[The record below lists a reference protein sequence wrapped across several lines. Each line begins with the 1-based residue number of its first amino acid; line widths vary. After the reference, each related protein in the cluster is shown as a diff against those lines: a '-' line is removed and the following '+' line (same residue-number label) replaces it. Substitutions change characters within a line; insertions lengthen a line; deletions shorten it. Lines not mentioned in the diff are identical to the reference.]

1 MPPTQNHCTSW
12 GPRKL
17 LESSFTEKHPNVLAG
32 RKLNTSQQHT
42 LIAKAACRLQAVL
55 AAVASR
61 YK

>member
-17 LESSFTEKHPNVLAG
+17 LESSFTEKHPSVLAG

-55 AAVASR
+55 TAVASR